1 MTSDTGKLTTPSSMM
16 ANTGA
21 TPTSSLGIHVNVQ
34 SQLPDKQEIVNPSLQ
49 THPHD
54 SIASLR
60 SLSHSLLAFQRC
72 YTELNQHIDS
82 IRSTIHSVLPLLT
95 TNTNTTPLPAS
106 SPPPTTVLPVPE
118 PEPKSESKPEQSWES
133 DPSEDD
139 DDDDEEEEEEELQS
153 PRGEELQSP
162 HHEEAQSH
170 HSEEVKFHHREEAQS
185 HHSEEVKFHHSE
197 EAQSHHNEEVKFHH
211 REEVQRPLCSELQNI
226 CELANGRSLRRY
238 MAKRI
243 SGMNRL
249 LEEVPKALRLAS
261 NPARLVL
268 ECMGKFH
275 EQNSKSLAKDFRMIQ
290 GRKASILILECFLMM
305 GIDKSVYIHKRV
317 KDEADKAALA
327 WRNRFITKRNATRMD
342 AQGLLLLIG
351 CFGIPGGFTNED
363 IRNLLQKGPIK
374 QMKGAL
380 RRSNVLMAKVPDSE
394 ESLKKMKENKDSLAA
409 MDEAKRKHLFAL
421 ISVSKCLKLHD
432 IEASKL
438 LPGWKIDEK
447 IMALENEIGGFDKQT
462 GRQMAQK
469 RKNDGTGSSRR
480 YRNREA
486 NHLRFSPWLRLR
498 QQGVDD
504 HVNINN
510 TLDETASS
518 RRSRNREAK
527 RFRFSPCLRQQR
539 VDDHVNINNTLVK
552 GLTIGRCHGHTVS
565 SPVLHGPAAGSIHEN
580 VAGSLAGT
588 VRGVAMGGTGS
599 GISASA
605 AGTDVVQQGGS
616 DAGGHGGTLVDS
628 TAGQIGSH
636 AGQFYGR
643 RRDAAVYDRPASSN
657 YAYRPSSYVAG
668 SKGLQNSQLSAAS
681 MPPSLEGSVGL
692 PNTPHSDAY
701 RPPPYLEGSTG
712 LPNTAHSN
720 AYRPPPY
727 LEGSSQLPNAIPGY
741 FAGQSSASAHPSS
754 YLYRPR

>member
-21 TPTSSLGIHVNVQ
+21 APTPTPSLGIHVNVQ

-54 SIASLR
+54 SIAKR
-60 SLSHSLLAFQRC
+60 
-72 YTELNQHIDS
+72 
-82 IRSTIHSVLPLLT
+82 
-95 TNTNTTPLPAS
+95 
-106 SPPPTTVLPVPE
+106 
-118 PEPKSESKPEQSWES
+118 
-133 DPSEDD
+133 
-139 DDDDEEEEEEELQS
+139 
-153 PRGEELQSP
+153 QSP
-162 HHEEAQSH
+162 HHEVKFHHREEAQSH

-380 RRSNVLMAKVPDSE
+380 RRSNVLMAKVPEIIEGMVKQNMEVDAVHVAYTFGIEDRFNPQRLLTSFLLDSE

-480 YRNREA
+480 YRDREA
-486 NHLRFSPWLRLR
+486 KHLRFSPWLRLR

-527 RFRFSPCLRQQR
+527 RFRFSPWLRQQG

-552 GLTIGRCHGHTVS
+552 GLTIGRRHGHTVS

-599 GISASA
+599 GISANA

-628 TAGQIGSH
+628 TPGQIGSH
-636 AGQFYGR
+636 AGQLYGR

-657 YAYRPSSYVAG
+657 YAYRPSSYVEG
-668 SKGLQNSQLSAAS
+668 FKGLQNSQLSAAS